1 VSARDGARP
10 FDIPVGRWHNAV
22 AARTSRRVFDGR
34 MPSEELLAPLEAV
47 CDGFR
52 PFPGA
57 RTVLVRES
65 PEPVFKGLIGGYG
78 KVRGAPLYAAFVAE
92 TTAARCREAVG
103 YIGEAFI
110 LEATALGLGTCW
122 VSGFF
127 RPGRAAAHVS
137 LNEGES
143 ILAVTP
149 VGFAVGGLTFVER
162 RMKAFVKA
170 ERREPLEALVLSGGF
185 EEPWQKAAVEAA
197 RLAPS
202 AVNRQPWRFRLG
214 PGVVAL
220 EYDGSGPGGVEAK
233 RLDCG
238 IAMLHLELGAR
249 SAGANGGWEFLDA
262 PGIAAFR
269 SRRLS

>member
-1 VSARDGARP
+1 VSARDAARAV
-10 FDIPVGRWHNAV
+10 DIPFERWHKAV
-22 AARTSRRVFDGR
+22 AARTSRRVYDGR
-34 MPSEELLAPLEAV
+34 MPSEELLAPLETV

-78 KVRGAPLYAAFVAE
+78 KVKGAPLYAAFIAD
-92 TTAARCREAVG
+92 TPAAHCREAVG
-103 YIGEAFI
+103 YIGEAFV

-127 RPGRAAAHVS
+127 RPGRAAAHVP
-137 LNEGES
+137 LKEGES

-149 VGFAVGGLTFVER
+149 VGFAVEGLTFIEK

-170 ERREPLEALVLSGGF
+170 ERRKPMEELVVSGSF
-185 EEPWQKAAVEAA
+185 EEPWQRAAVEAA

-202 AVNRQPWRFRLG
+202 AVNRQPWRFRLE
-214 PGVVAL
+214 PGAVGL
-220 EYDGSGPGGVEAK
+220 EFDKSAPGNAEAK

-238 IAMLHLELGAR
+238 IAMLHVELGAR
-249 SAGANGGWEFLDA
+249 SEGVDGSWEFLDA
-262 PGIAAFR
+262 PGVAVFR
-269 SRRLS
+269 SRRVS

>member
-1 VSARDGARP
+1 MK
-10 FDIPVGRWHNAV
+10 DIPVERWHRAA

-34 MPSEELLAPLEAV
+34 VPAGELLAPLDAV
-47 CDGFR
+47 CREFR

-57 RTVLVRES
+57 RAALVRES
-65 PEPVFKGLIGGYG
+65 PGPVFKGLVGGYG
-78 KVRGAPLYAAFVAE
+78 RIKGAPLYAAFIAD
-92 TTAARCREAVG
+92 TGAARSLEAAG
-103 YIGEAFI
+103 YIGEAVV

-127 RPGRAAAHVS
+127 RPGAAAAHVS
-137 LNEGES
+137 LKDGER

-149 VGFAVGGLTFVER
+149 VGFAVEDLTFGEKT
-162 RMKAFVKA
+162 MKAFVKST
-170 ERREPLEALVLSGGF
+170 RRKPVDELVLEGTF
-185 EEPWQKAAVEAA
+185 EESWQRAAVESA

-214 PGVVAL
+214 PGAVDLSFDEA
-220 EYDGSGPGGVEAK
+220 GPGTVGAK

-249 SAGANGGWEFLDA
+249 AAGADGSWEFSDA
-262 PGIAAFR
+262 PGVAVFR
-269 SRRLS
+269 SASSPAAAGGSR